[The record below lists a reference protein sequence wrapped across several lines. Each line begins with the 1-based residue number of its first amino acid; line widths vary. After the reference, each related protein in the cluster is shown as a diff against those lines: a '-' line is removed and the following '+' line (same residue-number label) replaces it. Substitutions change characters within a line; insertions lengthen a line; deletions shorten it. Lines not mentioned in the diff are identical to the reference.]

1 MSDELILVDLFD
13 RETGSGEK
21 LAVHRNRQL
30 HRAFSVFI
38 RDGSGRLL
46 LQRRARGKYHSGG
59 LWANACCS
67 HPRKGESLLPAA
79 CRRLG
84 EELGVPVQET
94 DLRELFSFVYYAPF
108 GRLSEYEYD
117 HVLLLTHGGPFSP
130 DPGEIEELRWISPE
144 ALMEELSRTPEHF
157 CAWFL
162 TAAPRVLSIL
172 KEEGLADGQKEQP

>member
-67 HPRKGESLLPAA
+67 HPRKGESRRRRRAA
-79 CRRLG
+79 AWGKSWGFRYRKRICGSCSPLSIMRRLT
-84 EELGVPVQET
+84 V
-94 DLRELFSFVYYAPF
+94 
-108 GRLSEYEYD
+108 
-117 HVLLLTHGGPFSP
+117 
-130 DPGEIEELRWISPE
+130 
-144 ALMEELSRTPEHF
+144 
-157 CAWFL
+157 
-162 TAAPRVLSIL
+162 
-172 KEEGLADGQKEQP
+172 